1 MKSFVNYLFS
11 SVSMLLALLF
21 YSQPSFADADCRQT
35 GCSEGYRCNAADRD
49 RTYYICQV
57 DQYAQTPRGP
67 SCVDELN
74 ALVQACQQEVTAT
87 SHSCDEKRDSGMSQ
101 VGDTASQ
108 LSLMFGSQT
117 AASIQAA
124 CSKMAGLTSAANAA
138 VAAYR
143 LTCSSAINS
152 CKSACG
158 AASDYASNN
167 AGCINSLGGSA
178 LTSQLTTSAQ
188 SSMDRC
194 ESFDSKVEQANQAI
208 ANFAG
213 TMQNAS
219 QCALLTSGDPVLP
232 EICKT
237 NPSLPG
243 CTPTGPVDCTNP
255 AMAGSKVC
263 ICSKNPMDPS
273 CLNQNSASTPV
284 VGGSMDS
291 SSRLNAKSGGS
302 DILGDLPD
310 LPPIAHGK
318 VGGGGAGEAID
329 GKQGGGAG
337 ISSLGGGG
345 GGVGGGGGGAA
356 APEDGVQVTAG
367 FYGAGGGSMGG
378 SGGSYGGGAAGARGI
393 AGNGSS
399 AKAPGQPDLTKFLP
413 GGQFD
418 PKRGVSGMAGSD
430 GITGPHSNIWQK
442 IQNRYRVMAPTLLP

>member
-1 MKSFVNYLFS
+1 MGMTSLSLYFLV
-11 SVSMLLALLF
+11 ALLF
-21 YSQPSFADADCRQT
+21 VFSGLDAEARRGCRAR
-35 GCSEGYRCNAADRD
+35 CAEGYTCRIFDENNHFEDMCVPDSQA
-49 RTYYICQV
+49 
-57 DQYAQTPRGP
+57 TPST
-67 SCVDELN
+67 SCTDEYQNLIR
-74 ALVQACQQEVTAT
+74 ACQEEINST
-87 SHSCDEKRDSGMSQ
+87 SHTCDEKNDSGMAQ
-101 VGDTASQ
+101 VANTASQ

-143 LTCSSAINS
+143 MTCSSAINS
-152 CKSACG
+152 CKSSCSAAREY
-158 AASDYASNN
+158 AASNASCIDTL
-167 AGCINSLGGSA
+167 AGPGSA
-178 LTSQLTTSAQ
+178 AQMVESAD
-188 SSMDRC
+188 SSLERC
-194 ESFDSKVEQANQAI
+194 AAFDNKVQEANQAI

-213 TMQNAS
+213 TMQNAA
-219 QCALLTSGDPVLP
+219 QCASLTAGDSTLP

-237 NPSLPG
+237 NPTLPG
-243 CTPTGPVDCTNP
+243 CTNTGPVDCSNP
-255 AMAGSKVC
+255 AMAGNKVC
-263 ICSKNPMDPS
+263 ICSKNPTDPS
-273 CLNQNSASTPV
+273 CLSQSSAGTNV
-284 VGGSMDS
+284 VGGTTDS
-291 SSRLNAKSGGS
+291 ASRLATSGGGS